1 MKISREDNL
10 PEDITLNIELG
21 ADDVEPYLEDAYRK
35 VVARL
40 RIPGFRPGKAP
51 RNVVESV
58 VGREHLV
65 QEALDT
71 VVPACVDNAIKQEK
85 ISPFLP
91 PDVEMT
97 GYEPL
102 SFKAI
107 VPLEPELVLPDYR
120 NITVDVQ
127 KRKVAQGDVD
137 QVLER
142 YRSDSAP
149 WGPVDR
155 PVAFGDLITID
166 VEGRVE
172 LKTILK
178 QERIDY
184 IPSMDNQSPLPGF
197 SVQLEG
203 LKKGITKTF
212 SVKVPD
218 EYNDETIKGK
228 DCHFT
233 VTVNEIKEK
242 LLPPLDDEFA
252 KGIGEGFETLDDL
265 RADILDRLDKNM
277 DLQMQE
283 EFNERALQRV
293 VEDSVVMIPELIVNR
308 EVDNMIDD
316 QQRALKSRNIDL
328 DSYLN
333 HLGKSEDELKEE
345 MRPTAKERV
354 TRNLVLK
361 NLSREFNIQI
371 SDEEVESQIKEM
383 FSGANKRSIRRF
395 LKSDEIKKSVSSS
408 ILNRKTMENLVDLIK
423 SNKSRKQGSKAKS
436 KKTTKTNIP
445 KK

>member
-10 PEDITLNIELG
+10 PENITLNIELG
-21 ADDVEPYLEDAYRK
+21 VEDVEPYLENAYRK

-65 QEALDT
+65 QEALDS
-71 VVPACVDNAIKQEK
+71 VVPACVDEAIREEN
-85 ISPFLP
+85 IDPFLP
-91 PDVEMT
+91 PEVEMI

-102 SFKAI
+102 SFRAI
-107 VPLEPELVLPDYR
+107 VPLEPELILPDYGSIR
-120 NITVDVQ
+120 INVE
-127 KRKVAQGDVD
+127 RKKVGDGEVEE
-137 QVLER
+137 VLDR

-149 WGPVDR
+149 WVPVER
-155 PVAFGDLITID
+155 SVKFGDLVTLD

-184 IPSMDNQSPLPGF
+184 IPSMENQSPLPGF

-203 LKKGITKTF
+203 LERGITKTF

-218 EYNDETIKGK
+218 EYTDETIKGK

-242 LLPPLDDEFA
+242 LLPILDDEFA

-265 RADILDRLDKNM
+265 RADILDRLNRNM
-277 DLQMQE
+277 DLQAQE
-283 EFNERALQRV
+283 EFNEQALQEV
-293 VEDSVVMIPELIVNR
+293 VDKSVVVVPDLIIKR
-308 EVDNMIDD
+308 EVDNMVDD

-333 HLGKSEDELKEE
+333 HLGKSEDELREE
-345 MRPTAKERV
+345 MRPAARERV
-354 TRNLVLK
+354 VRNLVLK
-361 NLSREFNIQI
+361 NLSKEFNIEI
-371 SDEEVESQIKEM
+371 SDSEVESQIKDM
-383 FSGANKRSIRRF
+383 FAGANKRSIRRV
-395 LKSDEIKKSVSSS
+395 LKSDEVKKSVSIS
-408 ILNRKTMENLVDLIK
+408 ILNRKAMENLVNLIK
-423 SNKSRKQGSKAKS
+423 SNKSGKPKS
-436 KKTTKTNIP
+436 KTASKTNIL

>member
-71 VVPACVDNAIKQEK
+71 VVPACADNAIKQEK

>member
-65 QEALDT
+65 QEALHT

-283 EFNERALQRV
+283 EFNERAFQRV

>member
-1 MKISREDNL
+1 
-10 PEDITLNIELG
+10 
-21 ADDVEPYLEDAYRK
+21 
-35 VVARL
+35 
-40 RIPGFRPGKAP
+40 
-51 RNVVESV
+51 
-58 VGREHLV
+58 
-65 QEALDT
+65 
-71 VVPACVDNAIKQEK
+71 
-85 ISPFLP
+85 
-91 PDVEMT
+91 
-97 GYEPL
+97 
-102 SFKAI
+102 
-107 VPLEPELVLPDYR
+107 
-120 NITVDVQ
+120 
-127 KRKVAQGDVD
+127 
-137 QVLER
+137 
-142 YRSDSAP
+142 
-149 WGPVDR
+149 
-155 PVAFGDLITID
+155 
-166 VEGRVE
+166 
-172 LKTILK
+172 
-178 QERIDY
+178 
-184 IPSMDNQSPLPGF
+184 
-197 SVQLEG
+197 
-203 LKKGITKTF
+203 
-212 SVKVPD
+212 
-218 EYNDETIKGK
+218 
-228 DCHFT
+228 
-233 VTVNEIKEK
+233 
-242 LLPPLDDEFA
+242 
-252 KGIGEGFETLDDL
+252 
-265 RADILDRLDKNM
+265 
-277 DLQMQE
+277 MQE

>member
-1 MKISREDNL
+1 M
-10 PEDITLNIELG
+10 
-21 ADDVEPYLEDAYRK
+21 
-35 VVARL
+35 
-40 RIPGFRPGKAP
+40 
-51 RNVVESV
+51 
-58 VGREHLV
+58 
-65 QEALDT
+65 
-71 VVPACVDNAIKQEK
+71 
-85 ISPFLP
+85 P

-120 NITVDVQ
+120 NITVDVK

-166 VEGRVE
+166 VECRVE
-172 LKTILK
+172 LKTLLK

-197 SVQLEG
+197 SVQLEV
-203 LKKGITKTF
+203 LKNGITKTF
-212 SVKVPD
+212 SLKVPD

-283 EFNERALQRV
+283 V
-293 VEDSVVMIPELIVNR
+293 VL
-308 EVDNMIDD
+308 
-316 QQRALKSRNIDL
+316 LK
-328 DSYLN
+328 
-333 HLGKSEDELKEE
+333 
-345 MRPTAKERV
+345 
-354 TRNLVLK
+354 
-361 NLSREFNIQI
+361 
-371 SDEEVESQIKEM
+371 
-383 FSGANKRSIRRF
+383 F
-395 LKSDEIKKSVSSS
+395 L
-408 ILNRKTMENLVDLIK
+408 
-423 SNKSRKQGSKAKS
+423 
-436 KKTTKTNIP
+436 
-445 KK
+445 